1 MLRAAGRHHARVRS
15 TTLLG
20 SRSVST
26 PAGEQWR
33 VGRRWITRSRPRW
46 RHVPAG
52 KATGEALSLPDFGDP
67 QDLAAS
73 LAIVLGVVVVAA
85 IVIPLLLFG
94 IELILLGFV
103 IAASIVGRGLL
114 GRPWIVEAR
123 LVSAALPTYTWQV
136 RGWRRSARLA
146 DEVAAAL
153 AAGLNPPPAEPRLT
167 E

>member
-1 MLRAAGRHHARVRS
+1 VGS

-20 SRSVST
+20 SKSVST
-26 PAGEQWR
+26 PAGEEWR
-33 VGRRWITRSRPRW
+33 VGRRWITRNPPRW
-46 RHVPAG
+46 RRVPAG

-73 LAIVLGVVVVAA
+73 LAIVLGVLVVAA

-94 IELILLGFV
+94 IELIVLGLV

-123 LVSAALPTYTWQV
+123 PVGASLPTHTWRV

-153 AAGLNPPPAEPRLT
+153 SAGLDPPPAEARPT
-167 E
+167 NQT